1 MKGSDAFR
9 AMVGGHKIRRA
20 SWPEGCTWSAN
31 LEDRDCSPIITGPPA
46 WVRRCYN
53 DHRWC
58 MYQWR
63 GYDWEVAE

>member
-1 MKGSDAFR
+1 MKGSEAFR
-9 AMVGGHKIRRA
+9 AMIGGHKIRRA
-20 SWPEGCTWSAN
+20 SWPEGCTWAAN

-63 GYDWEVAE
+63 GYDWEVVA